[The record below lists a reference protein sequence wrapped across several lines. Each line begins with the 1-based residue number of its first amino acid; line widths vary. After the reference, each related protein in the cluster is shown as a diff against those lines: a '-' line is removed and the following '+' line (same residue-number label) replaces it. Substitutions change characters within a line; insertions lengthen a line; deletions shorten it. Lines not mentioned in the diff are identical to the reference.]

1 MTPTGAGGAP
11 FLTPPRPP
19 PGLNSCWSRSSSS
32 VKRPPSAGKLEK
44 VAAHDRQHQQP
55 DRTAGV
61 GPEAGEPPALR
72 PSADAAGHPQDAVVV
87 GGGETRQPQNN
98 APAGP
103 GRAPRG
109 GACGAQ
115 PNSPATAGEPA

>member
-1 MTPTGAGGAP
+1 MNATAACRAP
-11 FLTPPRPP
+11 FLNSPQPST
-19 PGLNSCWSRSSSS
+19 GLNSCSSRSSSS

-72 PSADAAGHPQDAVVV
+72 PSADAAGHRQDAVAA
-87 GGGETRQPQNN
+87 GGGETRPRQESAPPGPRGTSRGGPGDAQTKPPR
-98 APAGP
+98 PAG
-103 GRAPRG
+103 
-109 GACGAQ
+109 
-115 PNSPATAGEPA
+115 